1 MLARTFCDF
10 IMNEALEKKRVNK
23 GLLLFSALLAV
34 LVVGSF
40 TVKVIISRPDIKV
53 TKHKITRVERDAF
66 REQVNGMVAHYSV
79 RLEGGLPI
87 VHPPAGSDIYLLARN
102 YDWGKFILE
111 LEKGMLYRLHLASMD
126 MRHAIVVHE
135 LKLMYR
141 IKPDEIK
148 VIEFKPVRAGRF
160 KLICGEFCGP
170 GHASMTGTLIVVEP

>member
-1 MLARTFCDF
+1 MD
-10 IMNEALEKKRVNK
+10 EAPKKRVNK
-23 GLLLFSALLAV
+23 GLLLFSTLLAV

-102 YDWGKFILE
+102 YDWGKFVLE
-111 LEKGMLYRLHLASMD
+111 LEKGRLYRLHLASMD

-148 VIEFKPVRAGRF
+148 VIAFKPVGAGRF